1 MSQICYITPDD
12 ISDLNILTQYIYA
25 NEEVN
30 YYFSDNFSESFY
42 IQLAK
47 AGFISVSYTEDDIQY
62 LLPEMQFEYAILDF
76 INLHISKKVHKLL
89 KNPTLYSFSINKH
102 PYQVLE
108 KLNSYHKENWIE
120 KEYLSLLK
128 RLIDFKNTTINFQ
141 LMSCELICNETG
153 ILVSGEIGYKIGS
166 TYTSLSGFTTK
177 EKKYNNYG
185 KLQLTLLSQYLEKNN
200 YSFWNMGHPYM
211 QYKLDLGAIVL
222 KRKDF
227 LKRWL
232 KEVDQ

>member
-1 MSQICYITPDD
+1 MGEIYYITPN
-12 ISDLNILTQYIYA
+12 DLINPNTLFQLIYPS
-25 NEEVN
+25 ETLN
-30 YYFSDNFSESFY
+30 YYFSDDFSESFY
-42 IQLAK
+42 IQLAQ

-62 LLPEMQFEYAILDF
+62 LLPEMQFEYAVLDF
-76 INLHISKKVHKLL
+76 ANLHISKKVHKLL
-89 KNPTLYSFSINKH
+89 KNPELYSFSINKH
-102 PYQVLE
+102 PYKVLE
-108 KLNSYHKENWIE
+108 KLNSYHKESWIE
-120 KEYLSLLK
+120 KEYLELLK
-128 RLIDFKNTTINFQ
+128 RLIDFKDTTVDFQ
-141 LMSCELICNETG
+141 LISCELICNETG